1 MIAKAVTR
9 CLILVFLLTP
19 MTPAL
24 AQEDD
29 YVERVYPIFYLDLRY
44 AKLLIEE
51 KFPEIFDLDQHRV
64 YIKQEGVP
72 QSGGGERNP
81 IGYLRIFV
89 DPASHERIAAILERY
104 DAPPR
109 DQLFQIHLIG
119 TTQESVKLALPN
131 RAKAALDDLRE
142 FFPDSWAGYR
152 LIDSTL
158 IKTSQRGSA
167 ELEDYIIQLR
177 FRGHRDPDNPMHVE
191 GFSLLSKWDR
201 EGKRNNNELIGTS
214 FYITPGETVVVGTS
228 KLNGGDEALIVLV
241 TAIDEKK

>member
-1 MIAKAVTR
+1 MISRAVTR
-9 CLILVFLLTP
+9 CLILVILLTP
-19 MTPAL
+19 AIPAL
-24 AQEDD
+24 AQDDD
-29 YVERVYPIFYLDLRY
+29 YVERVYPVFYLDLRY

-51 KFPEIFDLDQHRV
+51 KFPEIFELDPHRV
-64 YIKQEGVP
+64 YIKEEGVP

-81 IGYLRIFV
+81 QGYLRIFV
-89 DPASHERIAAILERY
+89 DPASHEKVAMILDIY

-119 TTQESVKLALPN
+119 TTQEPAKIALPSK
-131 RAKAALDDLRE
+131 AKAALDDLRE
-142 FFPDSWAGYR
+142 FFPENWAGYR

-158 IKTSQRGSA
+158 IKTSHRGMA
-167 ELEDYIIQLR
+167 ELEDYIVQLR

-201 EGKRNNNELIGTS
+201 EGKQNNNELIGTS

-241 TAIDEKK
+241 TAIEAKK